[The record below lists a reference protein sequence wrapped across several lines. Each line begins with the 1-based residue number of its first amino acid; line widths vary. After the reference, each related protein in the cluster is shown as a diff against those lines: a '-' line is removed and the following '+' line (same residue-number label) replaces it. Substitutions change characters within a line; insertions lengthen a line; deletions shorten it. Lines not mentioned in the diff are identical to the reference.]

1 MTSNAS
7 RYPLAPTT
15 QHGWSAMFDQTEQ
28 ELSSSPIQYEAPS
41 IGTESFAKTI
51 DHTLLKLDATSE
63 QVDKLCEEAKR
74 FNFKAR
80 KCLINVEHRRERCIS
95 PPMIH
100 A

>member
-1 MTSNAS
+1 
-7 RYPLAPTT
+7 
-15 QHGWSAMFDQTEQ
+15 MFDQTEQ

-51 DHTLLKLDATSE
+51 DHTLLKLDATGE

-74 FNFKAR
+74 FSFKAR
-80 KCLINVEHRRERCIS
+80 HVLSMWNTVESAHIS
-95 PPMIH
+95 PMIH